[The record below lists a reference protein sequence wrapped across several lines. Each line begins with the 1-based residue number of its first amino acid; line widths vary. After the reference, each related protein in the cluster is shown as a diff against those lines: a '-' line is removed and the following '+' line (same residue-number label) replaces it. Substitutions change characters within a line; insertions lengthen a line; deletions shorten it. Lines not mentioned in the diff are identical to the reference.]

1 MCYGISPVV
10 VAFGGRPKEL
20 LIGAGIA
27 GAVAVA
33 VSVATWVGFKRR
45 ARDESWS

>member
-1 MCYGISPVV
+1 M
-10 VAFGGRPKEL
+10 EL